1 MGLYYILSSL
11 TGRDRRWVRL
21 LQLDAAEQCSHV
33 GDVLWHVGLHAEGV
47 LAIGLLDDVFG
58 LTLLGDIKTLP
69 CQRSGTT
76 VSLRWYKNT
85 TAPVQLYQRGGNFL
99 VQLLPAASGTHLT
112 PPLRICQLVNV
123 CQRPTDRMCRFSSR
137 ANIIS

>member
-11 TGRDRRWVRL
+11 TGRGRGWVRL

-33 GDVLWHVGLHAEGV
+33 GVVLRHVCLHAEGV
-47 LAIGLLDDVFG
+47 LAITLLDDVFG
-58 LTLLGDIKTLP
+58 LTLLGDIETLP

-85 TAPVQLYQRGGNFL
+85 TAPVQLYQRGGMIF
-99 VQLLPAASGTHLT
+99 G
-112 PPLRICQLVNV
+112 
-123 CQRPTDRMCRFSSR
+123 TDRCYRLCHRCTSLKVTLPS
-137 ANIIS
+137 ASLYVVW